1 MCGIIGYCGHRP
13 AVPLVLEGLKRLEYR
28 GYDSAGL
35 AFLQVS
41 RLEIIRSEGKLC
53 NLEEKVAKTANTFAP
68 ISIGHTR
75 WATHGL
81 PVEKNA
87 HPHKSNN
94 NALAIVHNGII
105 ENFQELKDELSAKGY
120 EFYSETDTEV
130 LANLIADELD
140 ILLVQEYQK
149 NFAQNSREYVQNA
162 QNSPLQYLELAE
174 KAFASALKKAH
185 GAYAV
190 VLLSPL
196 VPQHIFAARLSAPL
210 LMGIGI
216 GEYFVASDVP
226 AFLPYTRDVIFLD
239 DREYVVISA
248 GGYSVKNLFSAESV
262 EKEVHHIPWDL
273 QGAAKDGYK
282 HFMLKEIME
291 QPKVLQDCLVGRLQN
306 DLVCL
311 PELDGLPVPDSI
323 RIIACG
329 TSYNAGL
336 WSQYYLEQFAKIPVT
351 VEIASEFRYRK
362 PILNKNE
369 LILVISQSGET
380 ADTLG
385 ALRLC
390 REQGYPVVGIC
401 NVLGSSVAREASACL
416 YTQAGP
422 EISVA
427 STKAMLSQMVV
438 LLLLALYY
446 GQRKQLSG
454 PYAKMLQELKALP
467 KILENAL
474 PEMREKAKHFAYQY
488 AFARSFFYLG
498 RGTAYALA
506 LEGAL
511 KLKELSYIHAEGYAT
526 GEMKHGPIAL
536 IDPEFPSFALAFD
549 DENFGKVRSGIL
561 EVKSRQGRVIA
572 LLQEGTALEN
582 DDLWYIPQTGL
593 PEFLALPAMQLF
605 SYEMADYLGKD
616 VDQPRNLAKSVT
628 VE

>member
-35 AFLQVS
+35 AFLQLEK
-41 RLEIIRSEGKLC
+41 LEIIRSAGKLS
-53 NLEEKVAKTANTFAP
+53 NLEEKVAGSANTFATM
-68 ISIGHTR
+68 SIGHTR

-81 PVEKNA
+81 PTENNA
-87 HPHKSNN
+87 HPHRSCNG
-94 NALAIVHNGII
+94 ALAIVHNGII
-105 ENFQELKDELSAKGY
+105 ENFQEIKQELVSKGY
-120 EFYSETDTEV
+120 GFYSETDTEV
-130 LANLIADELD
+130 LANLLADELD
-140 ILLVQEYQK
+140 LLLK
-149 NFAQNSREYVQNA
+149 REYGRSFAELRQELLASA
-162 QNSPLQYLELAE
+162 QENPQAFVSVME
-174 KAFASALKKAH
+174 KAFCSALKKAH

-190 VLLSPL
+190 VLISPL
-196 VPQHIFAARLSAPL
+196 LPKHIFAARLSAPL
-210 LMGIGI
+210 LLGVGV

-226 AFLPYTRDVIFLD
+226 AFLPYTRDVIFLE
-239 DREYVVISA
+239 DREYAVVSA
-248 GGYSVKNLFSAESV
+248 SSYAVKKLLTGEQTQ
-262 EKEVHHIPWDL
+262 KEIHHIPWDL

-291 QPKVLQDCLVGRLQN
+291 QPKVLRDCLAGRVQ
-306 DLVCL
+306 DGKVFL
-311 PELDGLPVPDSI
+311 PEIENLEIPERI

-329 TSYNAGL
+329 TSYHAGL
-336 WSQYYLEQFAKIPVT
+336 WSQYYLEQFAQIPVS

-362 PILNKNE
+362 PILSPKE
-369 LILVISQSGET
+369 LVVVISQSGET

-390 REQGYPVVGIC
+390 REKGYSVLGIC
-401 NVLGSSVAREASACL
+401 NVLGSSVAREATACL

-438 LLLLALYY
+438 LLLLAVYF
-446 GQRKQLSG
+446 GQKKKLGDYAEILRELARLSDVLEDILPALKNKAKQL
-454 PYAKMLQELKALP
+454 
-467 KILENAL
+467 
-474 PEMREKAKHFAYQY
+474 AYQY
-488 AFARSFFYLG
+488 AFAKSFFYLG

-536 IDPEFPSFALAFD
+536 IDTEFPTFAIAFD
-549 DENFGKVRSGIL
+549 DDNFAKVCSGIL

-572 LLQEGTALEN
+572 LLQEGTCLDDA
-582 DDLWYIPQTGL
+582 DLWYIPQTCL

>member
-35 AFLQVS
+35 AFLQLEK
-41 RLEIIRSEGKLC
+41 LEIIRSAGKLS
-53 NLEEKVAKTANTFAP
+53 NLEEKVAGSANTFATM
-68 ISIGHTR
+68 SIGHTR

-81 PVEKNA
+81 PTENNA
-87 HPHKSNN
+87 HPHRSCNG
-94 NALAIVHNGII
+94 ALAIVHNGII
-105 ENFQELKDELSAKGY
+105 ENFQEIKQGLIAKGY
-120 EFYSETDTEV
+120 VFYSETDTEV
-130 LANLIADELD
+130 LANLLADELD
-140 ILLVQEYQK
+140 MLLE
-149 NFAQNSREYVQNA
+149 REYHRPFAGMKQELLASA
-162 QNSPLQYLELAE
+162 QENPNVFAGIME
-174 KAFASALKKAH
+174 KAFCSALNKAH

-190 VLLSPL
+190 VLISPL
-196 VPQHIFAARLSAPL
+196 LPKHIFAARLSAPL
-210 LMGIGI
+210 LLGVGV

-226 AFLPYTRDVIFLD
+226 AFLPYTRDVIFLE
-239 DREYVVISA
+239 DREYAVISA
-248 GGYSVKNLFSAESV
+248 SSYAVKKLLTGEQTQ
-262 EKEVHHIPWDL
+262 KEIHHIPWDL

-291 QPKVLQDCLVGRLQN
+291 QPKVLRDCLVGRVQ
-306 DLVCL
+306 DGKVFL
-311 PELDGLPVPDSI
+311 PEIEKLEIPERI
-323 RIIACG
+323 RIVACG
-329 TSYNAGL
+329 TSYHAGL
-336 WSQYYLEQFAKIPVT
+336 WSQYYLEQFAGIPVS
-351 VEIASEFRYRK
+351 VEIASEFRYRN
-362 PILNKNE
+362 PILSPNE
-369 LILVISQSGET
+369 LVIVISQSGET

-390 REQGYPVVGIC
+390 REKGYCVLGIC
-401 NVLGSSVAREASACL
+401 NVLGSSVAREATACL

-438 LLLLALYY
+438 LLLLAVYF
-446 GQRKQLSG
+446 GQKKKLGDYAEILRELTRLSDVLEDIL
-454 PYAKMLQELKALP
+454 PSLK
-467 KILENAL
+467 
-474 PEMREKAKHFAYQY
+474 EKAKQLAYRY
-488 AFARSFFYLG
+488 AFAGSFFYLG

-536 IDPEFPSFALAFD
+536 IDAEFPTFAVAFD
-549 DENFGKVRSGIL
+549 DENFAKVCSGIL
-561 EVKSRQGRVIA
+561 EVKSRQGKVIA
-572 LLQEGTALEN
+572 LLQEGTVL
-582 DDLWYIPQTGL
+582 DGTDLWYIPQTCL

>member
-35 AFLQVS
+35 AFLQLEK
-41 RLEIIRSEGKLC
+41 LEIIRSAGKLS
-53 NLEEKVAKTANTFAP
+53 NLEEKVAASANTFATM
-68 ISIGHTR
+68 SIGHTR

-81 PVEKNA
+81 PTENNA
-87 HPHKSNN
+87 HPHRSCNG
-94 NALAIVHNGII
+94 ALAIVHNGII
-105 ENFQELKDELSAKGY
+105 ENFQEIKQELVSKGY
-120 EFYSETDTEV
+120 GFYSETDTEV
-130 LANLIADELD
+130 LANLLADELD
-140 ILLVQEYQK
+140 LQLKREYSRSFAELRQELLASVQENPQA
-149 NFAQNSREYVQNA
+149 FVSVM
-162 QNSPLQYLELAE
+162 E
-174 KAFASALKKAH
+174 KAFCSALKKAH

-190 VLLSPL
+190 VLISPL
-196 VPQHIFAARLSAPL
+196 LPQHIFAARLSAPL
-210 LMGIGI
+210 LLGVGV

-226 AFLPYTRDVIFLD
+226 AFLPYTRDVIFLE
-239 DREYVVISA
+239 DREYAVVSA
-248 GGYSVKNLFSAESV
+248 SSYAVRKLLTGEPVQ
-262 EKEVHHIPWDL
+262 KEIHHIPWDL

-291 QPKVLQDCLVGRLQN
+291 QPKVLRDCLAGRVQ
-306 DLVCL
+306 DGKVFL
-311 PELDGLPVPDSI
+311 PEIENLEIPERI

-329 TSYNAGL
+329 TSYHAGL
-336 WSQYYLEQFAKIPVT
+336 WSQYYLEQFAQIPVS

-362 PILNKNE
+362 PILSPKE
-369 LILVISQSGET
+369 LVVVISQSGET

-390 REQGYPVVGIC
+390 REKGYTVLGIC
-401 NVLGSSVAREASACL
+401 NVLGSSVAREATACL

-438 LLLLALYY
+438 LLLLAVYF
-446 GQRKQLSG
+446 GQKKKLGDYAEILRELARLSDVLEDILPALKNKAKQL
-454 PYAKMLQELKALP
+454 
-467 KILENAL
+467 
-474 PEMREKAKHFAYQY
+474 AYQY
-488 AFARSFFYLG
+488 AFAKSFFYLG

-536 IDPEFPSFALAFD
+536 IDTEFPTFALAFD
-549 DENFGKVRSGIL
+549 DENFAKVCSGIL

-572 LLQEGTALEN
+572 LLQEGTCLDDA
-582 DDLWYIPQTGL
+582 DLWYIPQTCL